1 MISVWRWVFICSLC
15 LSFIYWSSLCK
26 SNLYLGAPELM
37 HTEEIQHSTWSP
49 FSVIQWLVPQ
59 SGTRRIDASGCF
71 SFLLVLA
78 LWLLCLSW
86 CFSLRDQKWWSTGCI
101 TLTTSPSN
109 FQFPALNQINILV
122 KDSTFDVTCFLCL
135 NYLPIYG
142 FMQISH
148 MPRCKNQIA
157 GFFTPVLALE

>member
-1 MISVWRWVFICSLC
+1 MPLAASPSSQC
-15 LSFIYWSSLCK
+15 LHF
-26 SNLYLGAPELM
+26 
-37 HTEEIQHSTWSP
+37 
-49 FSVIQWLVPQ
+49 
-59 SGTRRIDASGCF
+59 GCF
-71 SFLLVLA
+71 ACHDVSP
-78 LWLLCLSW
+78 S
-86 CFSLRDQKWWSTGCI
+86 RDQKWWSTGCI

-135 NYLPIYG
+135 NYFPIYG

-157 GFFTPVLALE
+157 GFFYSCTGLRIGTCFLLETATFNKYFKTILYEPSYILLVILPASNNNLVGYIKQ